1 MAEREVRIK
10 FTGDTGVL
18 KGQAGE
24 LRTLFANLVNDTD
37 DVRDAGA
44 KWADA
49 YSQQSRRIQQE
60 MDDIS
65 TSAEVLADSMGP
77 EMVRALEQSGRSV
90 EEQVQE
96 LIKLGLTHDDIRV
109 SSDELAQA
117 IRERDDVLRQGAGEM
132 GDGMRKVADET
143 ARAKDINASFI
154 GNAVTELPG
163 IGDAFGPA
171 NEAISQF
178 VENML
183 TGEVG
188 LKSLASGG
196 ALIGGVALAMSMVT
210 SAQAEWEKRQ
220 AELRKQ
226 NDEFA
231 DSLKSTGDAVDGM
244 IAKWREAGK
253 IEIWTNAVD
262 GMEDML
268 PLLDKFGLSI
278 TDFEKFIR
286 EEPDDRGIRQMFNTW
301 VLEMEKAGVTSEE
314 LTPLIEGVASAHD
327 SAAQAAQ
334 GAALV
339 NKVFTM
345 SQEDATAAVDN
356 FLRNKD
362 PISEFPDEFERM
374 ARAMSEGTA
383 PAAADLEKVTEELGL
398 TTDQALQI
406 ASDYADELRTG
417 VTEAHQRAA
426 AAADEARLAERQLL
440 DARRSAID
448 SAYAVTAAQ
457 DAYTEAVERAKSATD
472 DKKTSVDE
480 YRQAQDDAAQ
490 SALSLADAVAEDARA
505 KAEANGQTLSDIELD
520 QIRIEQ
526 LYAMALALDA
536 DSPLRAAL
544 IDHIHTLQGVPSSI
558 ITEVSVD
565 GVEDAVNRIGFVRQQ
580 AAGEIPATVS
590 VNVAGTDDAV
600 GRIGFVRQQAE
611 DDMGSATDATNDLG
625 AAIDELPDKVEV
637 TFDLVG
643 YDVFMSKLRSA
654 RDLLHEV
661 QRAADDAER
670 AVSRVAD

>member
-1 MAEREVRIK
+1 MAEREVRIR
-10 FTGDTGVL
+10 FTGEAGVL

-24 LRTLFANLVNDTD
+24 LRTLFGNLVNDTD

-49 YSQQSRRIQQE
+49 YSQQSRRIRQD
-60 MDDIS
+60 MDDVV
-65 TSAEVLADSMGP
+65 TSADVLADSLGP
-77 EMVRALEQSGRSV
+77 EMVAALEKSGRSV
-90 EEQVQE
+90 EDQVQE
-96 LIKLGLTHDDIRV
+96 LLKLGLTHDDIRV
-109 SSDELAQA
+109 SSDELAAA
-117 IRERDDVLRQGAGEM
+117 IRERDDVLRQGAGTV

-143 ARAKDINASFI
+143 SRAKDINASFI

-196 ALIGGVALAMSMVT
+196 ALIGGVALAMSMVA

-226 NDEFA
+226 NDEFT

-345 SQEDATAAVDN
+345 SQDDATAAVDN

-362 PISEFPDEFERM
+362 PISEFPDEFARM
-374 ARAMSEGTA
+374 ARAMSNGTT
-383 PAAADLEKVTEELGL
+383 PAAADLERVTEELGI

-406 ASDYADELRTG
+406 ASDYADTLRDDQ
-417 VTEAHQRAA
+417 VAALQAAQQAEA
-426 AAADEARLAERQLL
+426 DLI

-448 SAYAVTAAQ
+448 TAYGVRSAQ
-457 DAYTEAVERAKSATD
+457 DSYTEALERALAATD
-472 DKKTSVDE
+472 DTTTTVDE

-490 SALSLADAVAEDARA
+490 AALSLADAVVADARA
-505 KAEANGQTLSDIELD
+505 KAEANGQTLSAADAN
-520 QIRIEQ
+520 QIMIEQ
-526 LYAMALALDA
+526 LYGMALALGP

-544 IDHIHTLQGVPSSI
+544 IDHIHTLQGVPENVG
-558 ITEVSVD
+558 T
-565 GVEDAVNRIGFVRQQ
+565 
-580 AAGEIPATVS
+580 TVT
-590 VNVAGTDDAV
+590 VAGDPDVIVKLGGLQKA
-600 GRIGFVRQQAE
+600 AE
-611 DDMGSATDATNDLG
+611 DVPGEVQTDAAADVETALGQIDDLTV
-625 AAIDELPDKVEV
+625 AIEGVPTEHTTSFVIDTDPA
-637 TFDLVG
+637 
-643 YDVFMSKLRSA
+643 MRKLRALKDLLEDVRDAA
-654 RDLLHEV
+654 RD
-661 QRAADDAER
+661 ANR
-670 AVSRVAD
+670 AVSSVAD